1 MEIVIPL
8 VEGFEEIEAVA
19 VIDVLRRAG
28 IKVTTVGAPSTI
40 VLGAHG
46 LQIVTDK
53 KMDSIDFKEFDGI
66 VLPGGPGHQNLLKSQ
81 RLLDALADFNYKGKL
96 VAAIC
101 ASPLVLAKAGVLKD
115 KKATIY
121 PGMER
126 EIPRPRPDK
135 VVVDGNI
142 ITGQAPGSAIEFA
155 IRIVEKLIGRDK
167 ANKLRK
173 DLVHEA
179 PPSLYNW

>member
-1 MEIVIPL
+1 MEVLVPL

-28 IKVTTVGAPSTI
+28 IKVTTAGIPTGMIVGS
-40 VLGAHG
+40 HG
-46 LQIVTDK
+46 IQIVADAK
-53 KMDSIDFKEFDGI
+53 FDGINAKEFDAI
-66 VLPGGPGHQNLLKSQ
+66 VLPGGPGHRNLLRSE
-81 RLLDALADFNYKGKL
+81 RLLATIADFDYRGK
-96 VAAIC
+96 VIAAIC
-101 ASPLVLAKAGVLKD
+101 ASPLVLAKAGIMTN

-121 PGMER
+121 PGLER

-135 VVVDGNI
+135 VVIDGNI
-142 ITGQAPGSAIEFA
+142 ITSQGPGTAIEFA

-173 DLVHEA
+173 ELVHEGT
-179 PPSLYNW
+179 STYYY